1 MALLKLHPRNKTLLR
16 RDLSMV
22 KPIET
27 LKNRAL
33 RLLAR
38 REHSRAEL
46 KAKLLP
52 YDENDEVDTLLDHL
66 QEKNWLSDNRFT
78 EEWVRQRSIRYGRQR
93 LQYELKQKGVAA
105 ELIESSLDAYSEDEL
120 ERARQVWQKKYGTPA
135 LTLQDKA
142 KQMRFLQYRGYSWD
156 IIRQIVEAEND

>member
-1 MALLKLHPRNKTLLR
+1 V
-16 RDLSMV
+16 V
-22 KPIET
+22 KPTDT

-52 YDENDEVDTLLDHL
+52 YDENNEVDALLDQL
-66 QEKNWLSDNRFT
+66 QEKNWLSDHRFAA
-78 EEWVRQRSIRYGRQR
+78 EWVRQRGIRYGRQR
-93 LQYELKQKGVAA
+93 LKYELKQKGVAA
-105 ELIESSLDAYSEDEL
+105 ELIESSLATNLEDEL
-120 ERARQVWQKKYGTPA
+120 AQARGVWQKKYGTTA
-135 LTLQDKA
+135 TTLQDKA

-156 IIRQIVEAEND
+156 IIRHIIETEEE

>member
-1 MALLKLHPRNKTLLR
+1 
-16 RDLSMV
+16 MV
-22 KPIET
+22 KPDT

-52 YDENDEVDTLLDHL
+52 YDENNEVEILLDRL
-66 QEKNWLSDNRFT
+66 QEKNWLSDNRFA
-78 EEWVRQRSIRYGRQR
+78 EEWVRQRSVRYGRQR

-105 ELIESSLDAYSEDEL
+105 ELIASSLNAYLEDEL
-120 ERARQVWQKKYGTPA
+120 ESARQVWQKKYGTPA
-135 LTLQDKA
+135 TSPQEAA
-142 KQMRFLQYRGYSWD
+142 KQIRFLQYRGYSWD
-156 IIRQIVEAEND
+156 IIRQIIDADNT